1 MGILLNC
8 LLFAVGLVLIIKGGD
23 FFVDAAVWFAEMSGI
38 PHFIIGATIVGFAT
52 SLPEVL
58 VSIIAAANGNVEMAT
73 GNAIGSVTANTGLIL
88 GVSLLF
94 MPLVI
99 SLREYFPQIIL
110 LTVSIIAIWLFGLSG
125 SITIIAAIVLIIL
138 FCIYV
143 FLNIRGAKKNRE
155 LTAEDDNFKREDVTK
170 GIVIKNIVLFVL
182 GCAGIV
188 GGSEL
193 LVNNGTEIAR
203 FLQVP
208 DRIISISAVAIG
220 TSLPELVT
228 TITAIKKKQASLSV
242 GNILGSNI
250 IDLTFVLPPCML
262 AYGGNLP
269 VSSGTLYVDLPVL
282 FMLSMVCFVPSF
294 FSRKF
299 SRWQGVVLLLLY
311 VCYIA
316 YTFIFH

>member
-94 MPLVI
+94 MPMVI

-110 LTVSIIAIWLFGLSG
+110 LTVSIVAIWLFGLSG

-138 FCIYV
+138 FCVYV

-269 VSSGTLYVDLPVL
+269 VSNGTLYVDLPVL
-282 FMLSMVCFVPSF
+282 FTLSMVCFVPSF

-311 VCYIA
+311 VGYIA